1 MEDREFIR
9 REKVPMTKEEVRS
22 ISLSYLELYRAKS
35 FLDVGAGSGSVVLEA
50 LITFPELEAT
60 VVEMKKDA
68 LETIREN
75 IVHLEV
81 SKGIS
86 IADRLEIIEGKAPVV
101 LEKTFDAVF
110 VGGTAGDVGDIIRWT
125 KKLLND
131 GGVMVMNFVTVENY
145 YEAMKL
151 LKQDEELTAFRG
163 IQLAVNRLTPLAKYT
178 ILKPENP
185 IWILCVKKGA

>member
-1 MEDREFIR
+1 
-9 REKVPMTKEEVRS
+9 MTKEEVRS

-60 VVEMKKDA
+60 AVEMKKDA

-75 IVHLEV
+75 IVHLEI

>member
-60 VVEMKKDA
+60 AVEMKKDA

-75 IVHLEV
+75 IVHLEI

>member
-22 ISLSYLELYRAKS
+22 VSLSCLELYRAKRL
-35 FLDVGAGSGSVVLEA
+35 LDIGAGSGSVVLEA
-50 LITFPELEAT
+50 LITFPNLEAT
-60 VVEMKKDA
+60 AVEMKEDA

-75 IVHLEV
+75 VVHLEET
-81 SKGIS
+81 KGIS
-86 IADRLEIIEGKAPVV
+86 IADRLEIVEGKAPVE
-101 LEKTFDAVF
+101 LEKTFDAIF

-145 YEAMKL
+145 YEAMRL
-151 LKQDEELTAFRG
+151 LKQDEGFMDFRG
-163 IQLAVNRLTPLAKYT
+163 IQLAVNRLAPLAKYT

-185 IWILCVKKGA
+185 IWILCVRKGA